1 MKLIQTAFKSRIAS
15 YRVHSENRYSDYNMF
30 FESIKNKVIH
40 LLSEVIKIHNAVKV
54 IMELFGRYI
63 LQTQKIVDNK
73 SFNTANKVIDSAA
86 DLNDVFYVFVD
97 LMTTQMSEF
106 QKRDSGWE
114 LQFIMYVEINLNKFC
129 AFVLDIEGMTFPVNL
144 RDISKFEL
152 RNNISINVR
161 TLKVTS
167 KTIKSYIELLDRY
180 IILRKNYTYVHINLL
195 LITSEC
201 GNSHYCWIKNLSRLV
216 LSQISNSQHK
226 KYFCDGC
233 LLHFSN
239 ENLLFQHQQNDCNHL
254 YTSIPSRE
262 IKKDKYGAYIL
273 EPNPHYSYTNRT
285 FRHEPYSFAYLIKYS
300 FNDSYFLNLNFT
312 VIPNCIPIIFHNMSG
327 YDFHMFIKEL
337 FSDKKNANVI
347 AQSKEKY
354 IFFAKYLHVD
364 TYIDKKAYT
373 QHNTHREEAYD
384 SLATVNVVIAAYVTT
399 QVHLKLYSYLEL
411 LGGRVLYYD
420 TDSYD
425 VPMGEFLGE
434 ITDELESYGP
444 GSYITEFVSGGPK
457 KYAYRVFST
466 RDKEERVVCKVK
478 AASQLVN
485 FEIIKSMILEPMS
498 AGPVSI
504 TSRNIL
510 RTK

>member
-114 LQFIMYVEINLNKFC
+114 LQFIMYVEIDLNKFC
-129 AFVLDIEGMTFPVNL
+129 AFGGSSYIKLPSFIEKKKGIVNVHNQDQCCFLWAIISALHPVRERTLDVSSYPQFSTVLDIEGITFL
-144 RDISKFEL
+144 LTYIL
-152 RNNISINVR
+152 W
-161 TLKVTS
+161 KVTS

-300 FNDSYFLNLNFT
+300 FNDSLSKFELYRGANAANVFVKKTENYLTRIYENYLK
-312 VIPNCIPIIFHNMSG
+312 PIIPMEHLTR
-327 YDFHMFIKEL
+327 E
-337 FSDKKNANVI
+337 NVCGI
-347 AQSKEKY
+347 CEKP
-354 IFFAKYLHVD
+354 F
-364 TYIDKKAYT
+364 
-373 QHNTHREEAYD
+373 
-384 SLATVNVVIAAYVTT
+384 
-399 QVHLKLYSYLEL
+399 LE
-411 LGGRVLYYD
+411 
-420 TDSYD
+420 
-425 VPMGEFLGE
+425 
-434 ITDELESYGP
+434 
-444 GSYITEFVSGGPK
+444 
-457 KYAYRVFST
+457 
-466 RDKEERVVCKVK
+466 
-478 AASQLVN
+478 
-485 FEIIKSMILEPMS
+485 
-498 AGPVSI
+498 
-504 TSRNIL
+504 
-510 RTK
+510 

>member
-114 LQFIMYVEINLNKFC
+114 LQFIMYVEIDLNKFC
-129 AFVLDIEGMTFPVNL
+129 AFGGSSYIKLPSFIEKKKGIVNVHNQDQCCFLWAIISALHPVRERTLDVSSYPQFSTVLDIEGMTFPVNL

-152 RNNISINVR
+152 RNNISINVH

-167 KTIKSYIELLDRY
+167 KTIKSYIELLDLNVA
-180 IILRKNYTYVHINLL
+180 IV
-195 LITSEC
+195 ITVGS
-201 GNSHYCWIKNLSRLV
+201 KNLSRLV

-300 FNDSYFLNLNFT
+300 FNDSLSKFELYRGANAANVFVKKTENYLTRIYENYLK
-312 VIPNCIPIIFHNMSG
+312 PIIPMEHLTR
-327 YDFHMFIKEL
+327 E
-337 FSDKKNANVI
+337 NVCGI
-347 AQSKEKY
+347 CEKP
-354 IFFAKYLHVD
+354 F
-364 TYIDKKAYT
+364 
-373 QHNTHREEAYD
+373 
-384 SLATVNVVIAAYVTT
+384 
-399 QVHLKLYSYLEL
+399 LE
-411 LGGRVLYYD
+411 
-420 TDSYD
+420 
-425 VPMGEFLGE
+425 
-434 ITDELESYGP
+434 
-444 GSYITEFVSGGPK
+444 
-457 KYAYRVFST
+457 
-466 RDKEERVVCKVK
+466 
-478 AASQLVN
+478 
-485 FEIIKSMILEPMS
+485 
-498 AGPVSI
+498 
-504 TSRNIL
+504 
-510 RTK
+510 